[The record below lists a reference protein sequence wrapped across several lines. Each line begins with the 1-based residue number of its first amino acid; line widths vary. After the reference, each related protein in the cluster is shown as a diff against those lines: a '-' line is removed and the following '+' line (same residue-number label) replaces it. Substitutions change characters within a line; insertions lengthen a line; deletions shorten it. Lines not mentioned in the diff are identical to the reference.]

1 VRRGELYRVR
11 KPRGGDPKSSRVF
24 AVVSRQAVLDS
35 RFATVVCAPVY
46 SARHGLATQ
55 VAVGVDEGVKH
66 DSALHCDELLSLAK
80 PRLTDLVGTLSP
92 AKVRELDRA
101 LVAAL
106 DIDVENLF
114 D

>member
-1 VRRGELYRVR
+1 MKRGELYRVR
-11 KPRGGDPKSSRVF
+11 KPGGSDPKASRVF
-24 AVVSRQAVLDS
+24 AIVSRQASINS
-35 RFATVVCAPVY
+35 RFATVICAPVF

-55 VAVGVDEGVKH
+55 VDVGVDEGLKH
-66 DSALHCDELLSLAK
+66 ESALHCDELFSLPK
-80 PRLTDLVGTLSP
+80 TRLTDFVGVLSS

-101 LVAAL
+101 LVAGL

>member
-1 VRRGELYRVR
+1 MKRGELYRLR
-11 KPRGGDPKSSRVF
+11 KPGGADPEISRVF
-24 AVVSRQAVLDS
+24 AVVSRQACINS
-35 RFATVVCAPVY
+35 RFATVICVPMY

-55 VAVGVDEGVKH
+55 VPVGIDEGLNH
-66 DSALHCDELLSLAK
+66 ESALHCDELLSLPK
-80 PRLTDLVGTLSP
+80 LRLTDFVGALSSD
-92 AKVRELDRA
+92 KVRDLDRA